1 LRHALP
7 QQPPRSQPTTLQ
19 KPALL
24 FRLVH
29 HSPHQDCTLWTT
41 VDVNI
46 GYQVDGGSGWL
57 ANTQFNL
64 GTNNALDQRPPFV
77 NQFDLTSG
85 TLGYEPAPAGQT
97 SQPAG
102 CEEMGAVS

>member
-1 LRHALP
+1 
-7 QQPPRSQPTTLQ
+7 
-19 KPALL
+19 L
-24 FRLVH
+24 FRLAH

-46 GYQVDGGSGWL
+46 GYQVDGGSGLL

-64 GTNNALDQRPPFV
+64 GTNNALDQRPTFV

-85 TLGYEPAPAGQT
+85 TLGYDPAKCQSAGQT

-102 CEEMGAVS
+102 CEAMGAVS